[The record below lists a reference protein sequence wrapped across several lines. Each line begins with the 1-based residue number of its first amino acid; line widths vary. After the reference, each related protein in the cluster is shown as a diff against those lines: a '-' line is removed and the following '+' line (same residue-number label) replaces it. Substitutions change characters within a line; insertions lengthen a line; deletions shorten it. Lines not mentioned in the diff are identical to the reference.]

1 MISIQQKSLLK
12 KLLMAVTG
20 LIMLLFVI
28 AHTLGNSS
36 LFFGAGYINSYAEH
50 IHAMGWLIWLE
61 RGVMILVALLHIFL
75 GVMLSI
81 ENYTARSSGYAVKRY
96 LRSTFSARTMIYT
109 GGIILVFVIYHLLH
123 FTLNTFNPEL
133 AEILDAKGRHDVYH
147 MIQTSFE
154 SLVYTGPYVIALLA
168 LLLHLWH
175 GISSFLQT
183 LGLNKDT
190 VLSLVETGGRTLA
203 LLIFLGMICIPL
215 RFYIVPLLNG

>member
-1 MISIQQKSLLK
+1 MVSIGQKSLLK

-20 LIMLLFVI
+20 LVMLLFVI
-28 AHTLGNSS
+28 AHTLGNAS

-50 IHAMGWLIWLE
+50 IHSMGWLIWLE
-61 RGVMILVALLHIFL
+61 RAVMLAVALVHIFL
-75 GVMLSI
+75 GIMLSI
-81 ENYTARSSGYAVKRY
+81 ENYTSRSSGYAVRRY

-109 GGIILVFVIYHLLH
+109 GGIILVFVIYHLMH
-123 FTLNTFNPEL
+123 FTLNTFNPEF
-133 AEILDAKGRHDVYH
+133 AEVLDSKGRHDVYH
-147 MIQTSFE
+147 MIDASFA

-190 VLSLVETGGRTLA
+190 VLSLVEKGGRSLA
-203 LLIFLGMICIPL
+203 LLIFLGMVSIPL
-215 RFYIVPLLNG
+215 SFYVF